1 MLGLG
6 FTLKQDQATTKYT
19 IIETNR
25 NHEKTLTL
33 SKSFLE
39 RRAVKEIDRYIICKY
54 VVNNR
59 FITTDHLQYNEL

>member
-39 RRAVKEIDRYIICKY
+39 RRAVKEIDTSY
-54 VVNNR
+54 VNMWS
-59 FITTDHLQYNEL
+59 TTVL